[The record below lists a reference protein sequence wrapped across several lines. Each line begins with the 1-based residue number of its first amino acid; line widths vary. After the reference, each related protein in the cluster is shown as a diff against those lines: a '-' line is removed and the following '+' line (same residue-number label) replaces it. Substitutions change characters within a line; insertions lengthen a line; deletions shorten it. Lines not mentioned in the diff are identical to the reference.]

1 MCVGLWQIALY
12 GLCWRGE
19 GDIHILTW
27 LYLYIYNQASG
38 SNSGTLI
45 FFYGHAHLVHY
56 ALIHH

>member
-12 GLCWRGE
+12 GLCWR

-38 SNSGTLI
+38 SNSRTLI
-45 FFYGHAHLVHY
+45 FLYGHAHLVHY
-56 ALIHH
+56 TWMHH